1 MMNMINLLIL
11 PIILPFFFA
20 IFLLFFKNQIRTQR
34 VITVIGLVTSL
45 MVAFRLIWKV
55 KTFGVQTVTLGSWP
69 APFGITLA
77 SDMLSSLLVTTSV
90 IITLRVVIYSFS
102 AIGEA
107 RERFY
112 YYPTILFMLT
122 GIIGAFTTSDN
133 FKMFIFFY
141 VLLIVSYLLIILW
154 AEKRQVRESIEYL
167 LVNVI
172 SSSLFVVSVGLLYSV
187 VGTLNMADISAKI
200 SDVGQTGLLT
210 VIAILFLMV
219 FGIK

>member
-20 IFLLFFKNQIRTQR
+20 ILLLFFKNQIRTQR

-90 IITLRVVIYSFS
+90 IITLSVVIYSFS

-122 GIIGAFTTSDN
+122 GINCAFTTGDIFN
-133 FKMFIFFY
+133 MFVFFVIFLIDFY
-141 VLLIVSYLLIILW
+141 VLFV
-154 AEKRQVRESIEYL
+154 
-167 LVNVI
+167 LVCYKCQMFY
-172 SSSLFVVSVGLLYSV
+172 SLMFFMFYFVYYVLF
-187 VGTLNMADISAKI
+187 DIY
-200 SDVGQTGLLT
+200 
-210 VIAILFLMV
+210 
-219 FGIK
+219 